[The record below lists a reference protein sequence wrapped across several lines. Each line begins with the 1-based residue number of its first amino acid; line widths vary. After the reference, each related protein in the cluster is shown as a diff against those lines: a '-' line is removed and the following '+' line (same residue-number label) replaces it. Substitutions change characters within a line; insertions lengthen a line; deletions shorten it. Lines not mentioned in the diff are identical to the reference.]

1 MWLLKRQ
8 IKSIDVLKLVYGLM
22 DFAHNLNLLLLQV
35 NKHCGNCEFLLF
47 KEKIL
52 RRFTVCFSEK
62 TACVSP
68 MIFD

>member
-1 MWLLKRQ
+1 
-8 IKSIDVLKLVYGLM
+8 M